1 MTCFLWQVTGK
12 KVDGREMG
20 DFLPEDFKN
29 GEYEAA
35 VRLEKQEDL
44 KTLTDH
50 SLTRRNL
57 TYKEEKELQAEVKKT
72 WLQGLFY
79 FLIWLFC
86 LTKSL
91 NFHCTVRKYP
101 QQL

>member
-1 MTCFLWQVTGK
+1 
-12 KVDGREMG
+12 MG

-35 VRLEKQEDL
+35 VKLEKQEDL

-57 TYKEEKELQAEVKKT
+57 TYNEEKELQAEVKI
-72 WLQGLFY
+72 LVPGFILF
-79 FLIWLFC
+79 ISLFAFVH
-86 LTKSL
+86 L
-91 NFHCTVRKYP
+91 
-101 QQL
+101 